1 MARIDP
7 QSFIYAV
14 GQNILKFR
22 IQKGLSQDDL
32 AGRTKIDR
40 AVISKY
46 ENGTQVMRIDRLDQL
61 AKALE
66 VSPCDLVDTCPAEPD
81 ALFTKISQQVK
92 ELPPNDQQMIRQT
105 IANTASNLINY
116 VKTHNQH

>member
-66 VSPCDLVDTCPAEPD
+66 VSPCDLVDTYPAEPD
-81 ALFTKISQQVK
+81 ALFTKISQQLK
-92 ELPPNDQQMIRQT
+92 ELPPKDQQMIRQT

>member
-66 VSPCDLVDTCPAEPD
+66 VSPCDFVDTCPAEPD
-81 ALFTKISQQVK
+81 ALFTKISQQLK

>member
-1 MARIDP
+1 MARVDP

-61 AKALE
+61 AKALRE
-66 VSPCDLVDTCPAEPD
+66 CYNQ
-81 ALFTKISQQVK
+81 SQK
-92 ELPPNDQQMIRQT
+92 
-105 IANTASNLINY
+105 
-116 VKTHNQH
+116 